1 MKYYVH
7 KAVVLLKGGDGGF
20 MLIEHYNHETVKG
33 VARAKAEAEIEQLG
47 YKDYKIIESN
57 EINEATYNCLM
68 LGVVRL
74 SIFGD
79 VGTTE

>member
-7 KAVVLLKGGDGGF
+7 RAVVFLKGDGGF
-20 MLIEHYNHETVKG
+20 MIVKHFNHETVKG
-33 VARAKAEAEIEQLG
+33 VARAKAKAELERLG

-57 EINEATYNCLM
+57 EVNEATYTCLM
-68 LGVVRL
+68 TGVVRASL
-74 SIFGD
+74 VGD